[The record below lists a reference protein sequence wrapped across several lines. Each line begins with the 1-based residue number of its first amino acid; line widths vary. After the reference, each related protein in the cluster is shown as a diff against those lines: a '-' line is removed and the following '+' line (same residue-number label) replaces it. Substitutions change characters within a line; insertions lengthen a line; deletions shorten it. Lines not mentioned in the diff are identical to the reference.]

1 MGEIRLHRGKEK
13 RVYSGHPWVFLSD
26 IRSSAHASPGD
37 VVSVLSDRGTFL
49 GKAVYNPAS
58 QIALRFLTWKEL
70 PAAPWISSLSKSG
83 FCVVL
88 SYLPQA
94 KVNFALG

>member
-58 QIALRFLTWKEL
+58 RS
-70 PAAPWISSLSKSG
+70 PSG
-83 FCVVL
+83 F
-88 SYLPQA
+88 
-94 KVNFALG
+94 